1 MANYTR
7 RAANDVSQFLRE
19 GGLNSVHADEPQDD
33 YPLPDADLDLFM
45 NREFIDFD
53 TGLSTNFK
61 ADSPTA
67 PKTGEPVTAPT
78 TVPDFGGMDFMSTGR
93 FTYFFFHFF
102 FHGSTLSCRLVLAHR
117 SSPISNC
124 SKITF
129 VLQPAA
135 SHHITE
141 VCIVDS
147 QSHGKSRNR
156 QQRSST
162 MLSQNTPCTPGYVNE
177 INCIQPRVRLVQA
190 MRALHTYQHHPPAST

>member
-19 GGLNSVHADEPQDD
+19 GGLNSVHADESQDD

-67 PKTGEPVTAPT
+67 PKPGEPVTAAT

-93 FTYFFFHFF
+93 FFLYYCLKDSVILSFYPCVWPMLHLPSWGISLVFCIADKGR
-102 FHGSTLSCRLVLAHR
+102 HGNSRSCQNSAGYGRR
-117 SSPISNC
+117 DKC
-124 SKITF
+124 
-129 VLQPAA
+129 LQ
-135 SHHITE
+135 
-141 VCIVDS
+141 
-147 QSHGKSRNR
+147 
-156 QQRSST
+156 
-162 MLSQNTPCTPGYVNE
+162 L
-177 INCIQPRVRLVQA
+177 
-190 MRALHTYQHHPPAST
+190 